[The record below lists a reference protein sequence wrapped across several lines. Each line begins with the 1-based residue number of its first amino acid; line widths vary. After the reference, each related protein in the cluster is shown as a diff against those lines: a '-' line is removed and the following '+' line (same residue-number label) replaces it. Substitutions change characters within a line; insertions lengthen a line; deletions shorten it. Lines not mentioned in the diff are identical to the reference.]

1 MEGSALSNIF
11 VGIDPGLSG
20 GIAILYPDEVEVY
33 ATPAS
38 KGSGKRQFYEQDMAR
53 LIPAR
58 NGVKAAIEVQR
69 AMPGQGVTSMFSIG
83 LGYGLWRGMLAALMV
98 PYVTVQPK
106 DWRKAVGLTGDKADA
121 VALAQRMFPSVA
133 DQLVGPQGGLRD
145 GLAEALLIAHYAKL
159 RWH

>member
-1 MEGSALSNIF
+1 MTTYL
-11 VGIDPGLSG
+11 GIDPGKNG
-20 GIAILYPDEVEVY
+20 GIAVIYPDEVCVY
-33 ATPAS
+33 PAPVR
-38 KGSGKRQFYEQDMAR
+38 GKDYLEQDMAR

-121 VALAQRMFPSVA
+121 VALAQRMFPLVA

-145 GLAEALLIAHYAKL
+145 GLAEALLIAEFARRL
-159 RWH
+159 G